1 MAAAGS
7 RSAWFRTIPLEMRRV
22 GLVFRTVG
30 ERTSQAAYELA
41 VEHIRPDEVHVIE
54 NVRPFSE
61 ALRRSLQIDFSCDAV
76 VFMDADCLITE
87 DITGVLQSEQR
98 PYVDS
103 LVLDKFRGYVQ
114 AGVHLTRI
122 DVVQA
127 MRDVEIP
134 DEDKELVISAEH
146 VVRRAAMRRLG
157 LPYARRPLPILHDF
171 CQFHRDIFAKYV
183 LRELRCRT
191 PYQRLKLDSYHE
203 DWELNPHDVDYQVA
217 RQAIA
222 YSRRH
227 LPGDA
232 DSARTAR
239 FLADLPQAASQVLRR
254 TGIAEKPPL
263 TRAQAVQQAA
273 TVRPARRQL
282 SGPGKIFGIGLA
294 LTGTTRLTAALTRLG
309 FAVLHAPDDWST
321 LGELQAGQY
330 DLSLLAHFDGAVET
344 IAPFFAPLDRQ
355 FPTSKFILTVCDT
368 DAWLAAMATRWGTQP
383 VFDPAAGQPGDLAD
397 RRRWLHERSYCTMQY
412 DPDRLARAY
421 TRHTHEV
428 RAYFRDRPES
438 LLIIDF
444 SSGAGWDALCEFLGV
459 PPPRNHFPEP

>member
-1 MAAAGS
+1 
-7 RSAWFRTIPLEMRRV
+7 MRRI

-41 VEHIRPDEVHVIE
+41 IEHIRPDEVHVIE

-61 ALRRSLQIDFSCDAV
+61 ALRRSLQIDFSCDTV

-87 DITGVLQSEQR
+87 DITDVLQSEQR

-103 LVLDKFRGYVQ
+103 LVLDKFRGYVG

-122 DVVQA
+122 DLVQA

-134 DEDKELVISAEH
+134 DDDRELVIGAEH
-146 VVRRAAMRRLG
+146 VVRRVAMRRLG
-157 LPYARRPLPILHDF
+157 LPFAYRPLPVLHDF
-171 CQFHRDIFAKYV
+171 FQFRHDVFAKYA

-191 PYQRLKLDSYHE
+191 PYQRLKLVSYQE
-203 DWELNPHDVDYQVA
+203 DWELAPHDVDYQVA

-227 LPGDA
+227 LPEDA
-232 DSARTAR
+232 DSAKTAR
-239 FLADLPQAASQVLRR
+239 FLAGLPWAARQELRR
-254 TGIAEKPPL
+254 ADVAEKPPL
-263 TRAQAVQQAA
+263 TRAQAVLQAS
-273 TVRPARRQL
+273 TVRPARRRL
-282 SGPGKIFGIGLA
+282 YGPGKIFGIGLA

-309 FAVLHAPDDWST
+309 FAVLHAPDDWNT
-321 LGELQAGQY
+321 LGELRAGQY

-344 IAPFFAPLDRQ
+344 IAPFFASLDRQ
-355 FPTSKFILTVCDT
+355 FPASKFILTVCDT
-368 DAWLAAMATRWGTQP
+368 DAWLAAMAERWGTQP

-397 RRRWLHERSYCTMQY
+397 RLRWLHERSYATIQY
-412 DPDRLARAY
+412 DPDRLAHAY
-421 TRHTHEV
+421 SRHIHEV
-428 RAYFRDRPES
+428 RTYFRDRPES

-444 SSGAGWDALCEFLGV
+444 ESGAGWDKLCSFLDV
-459 PPPRNHFPEP
+459 QPPGEPFREP

>member
-1 MAAAGS
+1 MQ
-7 RSAWFRTIPLEMRRV
+7 RV

-41 VEHIRPDEVHVIE
+41 IEHIRPNEVHVIE

-76 VFMDADCLITE
+76 LFMDADCLITE
-87 DITGVLQSEQR
+87 DISDVLRSQQH

-103 LVLDKFRGYVQ
+103 LVLDKFRGYVG

-134 DEDKELVISAEH
+134 SEDRELVISAEH
-146 VVRRAAMRRLG
+146 VVRRAAMRHLG
-157 LPYARRPLPILHDF
+157 LPYARQPLPILHDF
-171 CQFHRDIFAKYV
+171 FQFHRDVFAKYV

-191 PYQRLKLDSYHE
+191 PYLRLKLAAYHE
-203 DWELNPHDVDYQVA
+203 AWEQDPHDVDYHVA

-227 LPGDA
+227 LPEDA
-232 DSARTAR
+232 NLTRTAR
-239 FLADLPQAASQVLRR
+239 FLTDLPQAAPQELRR
-254 TGIAEKPPL
+254 NVIVEKPPL

-282 SGPGKIFGIGLA
+282 SGPGKIFGIGFA
-294 LTGTTRLTAALTRLG
+294 LTGTTKLTAALTRLG
-309 FAVLHAPDDWST
+309 FAVLHAPDDWNT
-321 LGELQAGQY
+321 LGELQAGHY

-344 IAPFFAPLDRQ
+344 VAPFFAPLDRQ
-355 FPTSKFILTVCDT
+355 FPASKFILTICDT
-368 DAWLAAMATRWGTQP
+368 DVWLAAMAERWGTQP
-383 VFDPAAGQPGDLAD
+383 VFDPAAGQRGDLAD
-397 RRRWLHERSYCTMQY
+397 RQRWLHERTYGTIQY
-412 DPDRLARAY
+412 DSDRLARAY
-421 TRHTHEV
+421 ARHTHKV
-428 RAYFRDRPES
+428 RAYFRHRPGD

-444 SSGAGWDALCEFLGV
+444 GSGNVWDELCAFLGASRT
-459 PPPRNHFPEP
+459 P

>member
-1 MAAAGS
+1 
-7 RSAWFRTIPLEMRRV
+7 MRRT
-22 GLVFRTVG
+22 GLVFRTIG

-41 VEHIRPDEVHVIE
+41 IEHIRPDEVHVIE
-54 NVRPFSE
+54 NVRPFSV
-61 ALRRSLQIDFSCDAV
+61 ALRRSLQIDFSCDTV

-87 DITGVLQSEQR
+87 DITNVLQSEQR

-103 LVLDKFRGYVQ
+103 LVLDKFRGYVG

-134 DEDKELVISAEH
+134 DADRELIISAEH

-171 CQFHRDIFAKYV
+171 FQFHRDVFAKYV

-191 PYQRLKLDSYHE
+191 PYQHLKLAAYHE
-203 DWELNPHDVDYQVA
+203 EWEQDPNDVDYQVA

-232 DSARTAR
+232 DSAKTAR
-239 FLADLPQAASQVLRR
+239 FLADLPRAAPQELRR
-254 TGIAEKPPL
+254 AAIVEKSPL

-273 TVRPARRQL
+273 TVRPARRRL

-294 LTGTTRLTAALTRLG
+294 LTGTTKLTTALTRLG

-355 FPTSKFILTVCDT
+355 FPASKFILTVCDT
-368 DAWLAAMATRWGTQP
+368 DVWLAAMAARWGTQP
-383 VFDPAAGQPGDLAD
+383 VFDPAAGQPGDLAE
-397 RRRWLHERSYCTMQY
+397 RQRWLHERSYCTIQY

-421 TRHTHEV
+421 ARHTHRV
-428 RAYFRDRPES
+428 RTYFRDRPES

-444 SSGAGWDALCEFLGV
+444 GSGAGWDELCSFLG
-459 PPPRNHFPEP
+459 RSATREPFSEP